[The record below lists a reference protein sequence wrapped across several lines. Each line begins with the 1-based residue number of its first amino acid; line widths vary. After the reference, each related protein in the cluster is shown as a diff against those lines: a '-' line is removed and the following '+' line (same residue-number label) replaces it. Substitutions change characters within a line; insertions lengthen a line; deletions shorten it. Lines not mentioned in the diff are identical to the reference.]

1 MRIMNSRRELL
12 RPWSIG
18 TINAALNHEFNIG
31 KPATLAA
38 STESVMAW
46 TARGPGQDNI
56 ITAATWNTDVRQNLT
71 ILHGREHIIS
81 PRAF

>member
-46 TARGPGQDNI
+46 TARAGADRV
-56 ITAATWNTDVRQNLT
+56 TTKVV
-71 ILHGREHIIS
+71 S
-81 PRAF
+81 AFIFGLSLKS